1 MSAILIANG
10 NVLDCT
16 GRPTQKQTS
25 ILVVDDRIA
34 KIGPAAE
41 LKKMAEQQY
50 PGFKA
55 IDATGKTVMPGMIDV
70 HVHVSYGDSTSAEE
84 TSIYTSAEY
93 RTLRAMNNV
102 RKVLRAGVTSIVDP
116 GGTFNVSVAIRDAI
130 RSGLIEGPRMCS
142 AAQYISTSNGIG
154 AMFPTWMEH
163 PPSALSVIRNTRDEM
178 VAEVRKQ
185 VRDGV
190 DLIKVSGDGDASR
203 SADSILGSLTLDD
216 LKAISEVTHILGKRC
231 TIHARSGRAAA
242 DAARAGFDWVIHAS
256 YLTDEDLAVFFE
268 TRTPINPTLSLLANA
283 VEWGADLGATQSI
296 LDAFKREL
304 EHAGKY
310 LSKAYREGIMI
321 MAGTDSGQTS
331 VPYGEWHA
339 RELEHLKHYLGMSS
353 MDAVIAGTRNGAYG
367 MGMENE
373 TGTLEVGKYADLLV
387 VDGDPLEDLA
397 VLQDKARLHVIMKGG
412 EVVDTVTPLPNPN
425 KYRWERVQRLW
436 SDPRLATQE
445 FVREHAHNKPAWME
459 H

>member
-1 MSAILIANG
+1 MDPVLISNG
-10 NVLDCT
+10 NVLDCS
-16 GRPTQKQTS
+16 GSPTAKGTS
-25 ILVVDDRIA
+25 ILVVGDRIA
-34 KIGPAAE
+34 KIGPAAD
-41 LKKMAEQQY
+41 LKKFAEQNH
-50 PGFKA
+50 PKLRSV
-55 IDATGKTVMPGMIDV
+55 DATGLTVMPGLIDV

-116 GGTFNVSVAIRDAI
+116 GSTFNVAVAIRDGI
-130 RSGLIEGPRMCS
+130 RSGLIEGPRMVA

-154 AMFPTWMEH
+154 AMFPTWIEH

-178 VAEVRKQ
+178 IAEVRKQ

-203 SADSILGSLTLDD
+203 SADSILGSLTLAD
-216 LKAISEVTHILGKRC
+216 LKAIAEVTHILGKRC

-256 YLTDEDLAVFFE
+256 FLTDDDLAVFFQ

-283 VEWGADLGATQSI
+283 VEWGLDLGASQSI

-304 EHAGKY
+304 DVAGKA
-310 LSKAYREGIMI
+310 LSKAYREGIKI

-339 RELEHLKHYLGMSS
+339 RELEHLKNYLGMSS
-353 MDAVIAGTRNGAYG
+353 MDAVIAGTRNGAFA
-367 MGMENE
+367 MGMEDDV
-373 TGTLEVGKYADLLV
+373 GTLEVGKFADILV
-387 VDGDPLEDLA
+387 VDGDPLQDIT
-397 VLQDKARLHVIMKGG
+397 VLQDKARLKIIMKGG
-412 EVVDTVTPLPNPN
+412 EVVDTVTPLPAPA
-425 KYRWERVQRLW
+425 KYRWERVQRIW
-436 SDPRLATQE
+436 TDPRLTTQD
-445 FVREHAHNKPAWME
+445 FVRNHAKNKPTWMQN
-459 H
+459 